1 VQKIP
6 QIKSVTVIHL
16 IPASRTIILELVG
29 KSICVR
35 RTRNEAFNGTLFNQV
50 DELLVVTAGLILLLI
65 AALILH
71 LDGGDQDGELATP
84 FAWIFATA
92 MALNGLGHV
101 GIMVVRRRHFPGGWT
116 AFLLLAL
123 SAVLILRLLGLG

>member
-1 VQKIP
+1 MGFRERLP
-6 QIKSVTVIHL
+6 TGEMPL
-16 IPASRTIILELVG
+16 PLFVG
-29 KSICVR
+29 INVVVY
-35 RTRNEAFNGTLFNQV
+35 AFCFAT
-50 DELLVVTAGLILLLI
+50 LLLS
-65 AALILH
+65 LR
-71 LDGGDQDGELATP
+71 DGELATP

-123 SAVLILRLLGLG
+123 SAILILRLLGLG